1 MKDDESLCQARWRS
15 VGKKWKVKSEIMAI
29 DIKKLTVSSR
39 VVLRVELKEGPKDFS
54 KEIGWVW
61 WLNFC
66 VYKQK
71 TLFRYVYALCFLQ
84 PGLYLKDI
92 LEQYV
97 FFGKFTL
104 KYVWKTVVKKKNAGK
119 LLELHCSLSTFSS
132 LQINS
137 LSCCLTLLFS
147 LTLWEI
153 WLWVLSGTVPFVSG
167 KDTFSLRI
175 LDALCVL
182 KILLGRIELCKP
194 YNVPCQIMS
203 QQGRMYS
210 TIYGF
215 LWTLEKI
222 SQVRVWW
229 WSVGIF
235 LAF

>member
-29 DIKKLTVSSR
+29 DIKKLTIASR
-39 VVLRVELKEGPKDFS
+39 VELRVELKEGPKDFS

-104 KYVWKTVVKKKNAGK
+104 KYVWKTVVKKKKKCRQVIGITLQFINFLQSPNQFSV
-119 LLELHCSLSTFSS
+119 LLSHSVIFSHSLGNMTMST
-132 LQINS
+132 
-137 LSCCLTLLFS
+137 
-147 LTLWEI
+147 
-153 WLWVLSGTVPFVSG
+153 
-167 KDTFSLRI
+167 
-175 LDALCVL
+175 
-182 KILLGRIELCKP
+182 
-194 YNVPCQIMS
+194 
-203 QQGRMYS
+203 
-210 TIYGF
+210 
-215 LWTLEKI
+215 
-222 SQVRVWW
+222 
-229 WSVGIF
+229 
-235 LAF
+235 